1 MASNCRRQGSTYGRH
16 EITRAQASA
25 ISTISGRVNH
35 LFDLNQVA
43 TMSSLKILRKRRL
56 KVIFL
61 AEKVTSPNNDPL
73 AGPLPLATKH
83 GWEKG
88 YRHGEIILILIELL
102 MSLMSLHRYIIGE
115 FLIMGWIVY
124 NKLNRRMIGR
134 VQRMRN
140 LGFVVK
146 VVVRL

>member
-1 MASNCRRQGSTYGRH
+1 
-16 EITRAQASA
+16 
-25 ISTISGRVNH
+25 
-35 LFDLNQVA
+35 
-43 TMSSLKILRKRRL
+43 MSSLKILRKRRL

-83 GWEKG
+83 GWEKR

-134 VQRMRN
+134 V
-140 LGFVVK
+140 
-146 VVVRL
+146 